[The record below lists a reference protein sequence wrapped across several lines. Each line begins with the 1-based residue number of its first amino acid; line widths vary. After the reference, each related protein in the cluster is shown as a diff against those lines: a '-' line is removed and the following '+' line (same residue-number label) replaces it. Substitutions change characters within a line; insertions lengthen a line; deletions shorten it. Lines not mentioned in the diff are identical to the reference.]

1 MKIACIDMEGV
12 LIPEMWPHIAQYT
25 GIQSLAITTREEPDY
40 VQLVS
45 KRICILNENHLG
57 LADIEHMIAK
67 LAPLPGAIDFI
78 NQLQKHYRIVLVSDA
93 FQEML
98 MPLWKMLGQ
107 PELRCHRF
115 VCKPNGQIRF
125 ASYSRTHGK
134 HEVIEEFAAMGAR
147 TLAVG
152 DAFND
157 ISMLRKATHSYLF
170 CPSAETR
177 QAAPDIRVALSY
189 QEILND
195 IILEPDAVLSSVN

>member
-12 LIPEMWPHIAQYT
+12 LIPEMWPHIAHFT

-40 VQLVS
+40 VQLVA
-45 KRICILNENHLG
+45 KRISILNENRLG
-57 LADIEHMIAK
+57 IADIEYMVAK
-67 LAPLPGAIDFI
+67 LAPLPGAIEFL

-98 MPLWKMLGQ
+98 LPLWQTLGQ
-107 PELRCHRF
+107 PELRCHRLI
-115 VCKPNGQIRF
+115 CKANGQISHAHF
-125 ASYSRTHGK
+125 SRREGK

-157 ISMLRKATHSYLF
+157 ISMLRAATQGYLF
-170 CPSAETR
+170 RPSTETQ
-177 QAAPDIRVALSY
+177 QAAADLPVALSY
-189 QEILND
+189 REILNSVL
-195 IILEPDAVLSSVN
+195 LEQDRVLSAH